1 MMVLEL
7 TEGLGLIEAGISV
20 FVDTDSNK
28 QRAAIT
34 RQGIMRMLTGYE
46 EILKEKKFFGS
57 PDFSDEFH
65 CVIFRDLCISTYAV
79 GHWR

>member
-7 TEGLGLIEAGISV
+7 TAGLGLIEAGISV

-34 RQGIMRMLTGYE
+34 RQGIMRMLTCYE

-57 PDFSDEFH
+57 PDFSDEFL
-65 CVIFRDLCISTYAV
+65 CVIFRDLCINTYAV
-79 GHWR
+79 RHWR